1 MADIE
6 ANLDQPATGDTTPGD
21 PSIPHPDSG
30 DSRTLVITEQRE
42 PDMEGART
50 IQSMRQ
56 VEFDADLVVEGKRI
70 PGASASAGLQFPG
83 AVKQRTESN
92 AIGLERWKPDSTTQG
107 VSVQLRE

>member
-1 MADIE
+1 MADVE

-30 DSRTLVITEQRE
+30 ESRTLVTEQRE
-42 PDMEGART
+42 LDIEGART
-50 IQSMRQ
+50 MRQ
-56 VEFDADLVVEGKRI
+56 VGFDADLVVEGKRI

-83 AVKQRTESN
+83 AVRQRTESN

-107 VSVQLRE
+107 ASVQLRE